1 MRVTSLKALVLTS
14 ATVLTFAAKANEGID
29 IKSLETLQKINQEI
43 KKSNEYNLENNV
55 SLKDINMSL
64 KYIMTT
70 LNTMQAKIDDLS
82 QNQNKNINIT
92 TQKQPHPINKI
103 VTNGGGN

>member
-1 MRVTSLKALVLTS
+1 MKVISLKALVVTS
-14 ATVLTFAAKANEGID
+14 ATVLTFAAQANEGID

-43 KKSNEYNLENNV
+43 KKSNEYNLENNA